1 MSSNQA
7 ATNITSSCLT
17 TLDSQE
23 SEKHSIEK
31 LDKYDGHLFSLLSS
45 VCGIPLTGNKT
56 NQSFREA
63 YICNSKSQF
72 QFQNNKPIPGPEQE
86 QQLWGC
92 YETLVSK
99 S

>member
-7 ATNITSSCLT
+7 ATNITRRA
-17 TLDSQE
+17 
-23 SEKHSIEK
+23 KN
-31 LDKYDGHLFSLLSS
+31 
-45 VCGIPLTGNKT
+45 IPLRNWTRLNINSRKDIKLKIKSTLQLVTRQT
-56 NQSFREA
+56 NLSREA